1 MEDALAVRRVDRL
14 GVVLVAGGALAV
26 AWMPFIIV
34 KANRI
39 AAGKPQLLTQL
50 LGQPAAMVL
59 LVLLA
64 AAALAVLFLHNQ
76 FLRLGIGTLAIVMLI
91 VTLGLVSTAATPTGS
106 TVARITPGGSFW
118 VLLAVV
124 GLMISDAL
132 VKLQLTPWRRLSAL
146 ALYTA
151 LLAAVLRS
159 GLLDNLSIMKEYGN
173 NADKFWH
180 EALGHLFLSLGSV
193 AIAIVLALPLGIF
206 CFWQPRLR
214 AVVLRALSLVQTI
227 PSLALFGILM
237 LPLGY
242 IAAHVPFAAAIGIQG
257 IGTAPALVALVIYS
271 LLPIVANTVVGLAG
285 VDPSVRDAA
294 AGMGLTRRQILTDID
309 LPLAFPVILT
319 GIRIVLVQAI
329 GLVTVAALIGG
340 GGFGLF
346 IFQGIGQTAN
356 DLVLLGAVPTVIL
369 AFSSAVIL
377 DAVIDSI
384 RGQRA

>member
-1 MEDALAVRRVDRL
+1 MEDAPTVRRVDRL
-14 GVVLVAGGALAV
+14 GVVLVVGGALAV

-50 LGQPAAMVL
+50 LGQPAAICL
-59 LVLLA
+59 LVLLV
-64 AAALAVLFLHNQ
+64 AAALAALFLHNQ
-76 FLRLGIGTLAIVMLI
+76 FIRLGIATLAIAVLI
-91 VTLGLVSTAATPTGS
+91 VTLGLVSTAATPPGS
-106 TVARITPGGSFW
+106 TVARITPGGCFW

-132 VKLQLTPWRRLSAL
+132 VKLRLTPWLRVAAL
-146 ALYTA
+146 ALYGA
-151 LLAAVLRS
+151 LFVAVLRS
-159 GLLDNLSIMKEYGN
+159 GLLANLSIMKEYGN

-285 VDPSVRDAA
+285 VDPSVRDSA

>member
-14 GVVLVAGGALAV
+14 GVVLVAGGTLAT

-50 LGQPAAMVL
+50 IAQPAALVL
-59 LVLLA
+59 IALLA
-64 AAALAVLFLHNQ
+64 AAALSTLFLHNQ
-76 FLRLGIGTLAIVMLI
+76 LIRLGVATLAIAALI
-91 VTLGLVSTAATPTGS
+91 VTLGLVSTVATPAGS

-118 VLLAVV
+118 VLLGVV

-132 VKLQLTPWRRLSAL
+132 VKLRLTPWLRVAAL
-146 ALYTA
+146 AAYA
-151 LLAAVLRS
+151 VLLVLVLRS
-159 GLLDNLSIMKEYGN
+159 GLLNNLSIMKEYAN

-180 EALGHLFLSLGSV
+180 EALRHVFLSLGSV

-206 CFWQPRLR
+206 CYWQPRLR

-242 IAAHVPFAAAIGIQG
+242 IAAHVPLAAAIGIQG
-257 IGTAPALVALVIYS
+257 IGVAPALVALVIYS

-285 VDPSVRDAA
+285 VDPSVRDSA
-294 AGMGLTRRQILTDID
+294 AGMGLTRRQILTGID

-356 DLVLLGAVPTVIL
+356 DLVLLGAVPTVFL

>member
-1 MEDALAVRRVDRL
+1 MEDALAVRGVDRL

-39 AAGKPQLLTQL
+39 AAGKPQLLMQL
-50 LGQPAAMVL
+50 IGQPAAITL
-59 LVLLA
+59 LVLLT
-64 AAALAVLFLHNQ
+64 AAALAALFLHNQ
-76 FLRLGIGTLAIVMLI
+76 VVRLAIATLAIAALI
-91 VTLGLVSTAATPTGS
+91 VTLGLVSTAATPVGS

-132 VKLQLTPWRRLSAL
+132 VKLRLTPWLRVAAL
-146 ALYTA
+146 AIYAA
-151 LLAAVLRS
+151 LLAVVLRS
-159 GLLDNLSIMKEYGN
+159 GLLDNLSIMKEYAN
-173 NADKFWH
+173 NAGKFWH
-180 EALGHLFLSLGSV
+180 EALNHVFLSLGSV

-206 CFWQPRLR
+206 CFWQPGVR

-242 IAAHVPFAAAIGIQG
+242 IAAHVPLAAAIGIQG
-257 IGTAPALVALVIYS
+257 IGVAPALVALIIYS

-285 VDPSVRDAA
+285 VDPSVRDSA
-294 AGMGLTRRQILTDID
+294 AGMGLTRRQILTGID

-356 DLVLLGAVPTVIL
+356 DLVLLGAVPTVFL

>member
-14 GVVLVAGGALAV
+14 GVVLVAGGALAM

-50 LGQPAAMVL
+50 IAQPAALVL
-59 LVLLA
+59 IVLLA
-64 AAALAVLFLHNQ
+64 AAALAALFFRNQ
-76 FLRLGIGTLAIVMLI
+76 LIRLGMATLAIAALI
-91 VTLGLVSTAATPTGS
+91 VTLGLVSTAATPVGS

-118 VLLAVV
+118 VLLGVV

-132 VKLQLTPWRRLSAL
+132 VKLRLTPWLRVAAL
-146 ALYTA
+146 AVYA
-151 LLAAVLRS
+151 VLLVLVLRS
-159 GLLDNLSIMKEYGN
+159 GLLDNLSIMKEYAN

-180 EALGHLFLSLGSV
+180 EALRHVFLSLGSV

-206 CFWQPRLR
+206 CYWQPRIR

-242 IAAHVPFAAAIGIQG
+242 IAANVPFAAAIGVKG
-257 IGTAPALVALVIYS
+257 IGVAPALVALVIYS

-285 VDPSVRDAA
+285 VDPSVRDSA
-294 AGMGLTRRQILTDID
+294 AGMGLTRRQILTGID

-329 GLVTVAALIGG
+329 GLVTVAGLIGG

-356 DLVLLGAVPTVIL
+356 DLVLLGAVPTVFL

>member
-14 GVVLVAGGALAV
+14 GVVLVAGGGLAM

-50 LGQPAAMVL
+50 IAQPAALML
-59 LVLLA
+59 IALLA
-64 AAALAVLFLHNQ
+64 AAALAALFLRNQ
-76 FLRLGIGTLAIVMLI
+76 VIRLGIATLAITALI
-91 VTLGLVSTAATPTGS
+91 VTLGLVSTVATPAGS

-118 VLLAVV
+118 VLLGVV

-132 VKLQLTPWRRLSAL
+132 VKLRLTPWLRVAAL
-146 ALYTA
+146 AVYAA
-151 LLAAVLRS
+151 LLAVVLRS
-159 GLLDNLSIMKEYGN
+159 GLLDNLSIMKEYAN

-180 EALGHLFLSLGSV
+180 EALRHVFLSLGSV

-206 CFWQPRLR
+206 CYWQPRLR

-257 IGTAPALVALVIYS
+257 IGVAPALVALIIYS

-285 VDPSVRDAA
+285 VDPSVRDSA
-294 AGMGLTRRQILTDID
+294 AGMGLTRRQILTGID

-356 DLVLLGAVPTVIL
+356 DLVLLGAVPTVFL

>member
-14 GVVLVAGGALAV
+14 GVVLVAGGALA
-26 AWMPFIIV
+26 AALMPFIIV

-50 LGQPAAMVL
+50 LGQPATMILLAL
-59 LVLLA
+59 LV
-64 AAALAVLFLHNQ
+64 AAALAVLFLRNQ
-76 FLRLGIGTLAIVMLI
+76 FLRLGIGTLAIAMLI

-132 VKLQLTPWRRLSAL
+132 VKLRLTPWLRVAAL
-146 ALYTA
+146 ALYAA
-151 LLAAVLRS
+151 LLVAVLRS

-173 NADKFWH
+173 NADKFWR
-180 EALGHLFLSLGSV
+180 EALGHMFLSLGSV

-257 IGTAPALVALVIYS
+257 IGVAPALVALVIYS

-285 VDPSVRDAA
+285 VDPSVRDSA
-294 AGMGLTRRQILTDID
+294 AGMGLTRRQILTGID

>member
-14 GVVLVAGGALAV
+14 GVVLVAGGALA
-26 AWMPFIIV
+26 AALMPFIIV

-50 LGQPAAMVL
+50 LGQPTTMVL
-59 LVLLA
+59 LALLV
-64 AAALAVLFLHNQ
+64 AAALAVLFLRNQ
-76 FLRLGIGTLAIVMLI
+76 FLRLAIGTLAIAMLI

-132 VKLQLTPWRRLSAL
+132 VKLRLTPWLRVAAL
-146 ALYTA
+146 ALYAA
-151 LLAAVLRS
+151 LLVAVLRS

-173 NADKFWH
+173 NADKFWR
-180 EALGHLFLSLGSV
+180 EALGHMFLSLGSV

-257 IGTAPALVALVIYS
+257 IGVAPALVALVIYS

-285 VDPSVRDAA
+285 VDPSVRDSA
-294 AGMGLTRRQILTDID
+294 AGMGLTRRQILTGID

>member
-59 LVLLA
+59 LVLLT
-64 AAALAVLFLHNQ
+64 AAALAVLFLHSQ

-294 AGMGLTRRQILTDID
+294 AGMGLTRRQILTGID

-356 DLVLLGAVPTVIL
+356 DLVLLGAVPTVFL

>member
-14 GVVLVAGGALAV
+14 GVVLVAGGGLAM

-50 LGQPAAMVL
+50 IAQPAALVL
-59 LVLLA
+59 IALLA
-64 AAALAVLFLHNQ
+64 AAALSALFLHNQ
-76 FLRLGIGTLAIVMLI
+76 LIRLGVATLAIAALI
-91 VTLGLVSTAATPTGS
+91 VTLGLVSTVATPAGS

-118 VLLAVV
+118 VLLGVV

-132 VKLQLTPWRRLSAL
+132 VKLRLTPWLRVAAL
-146 ALYTA
+146 AAYA
-151 LLAAVLRS
+151 VLLVLVLRS
-159 GLLDNLSIMKEYGN
+159 GLLNNLSIMKEYAN

-180 EALGHLFLSLGSV
+180 EALRHVFLSLGSV

-206 CFWQPRLR
+206 CYWQPRLR

-242 IAAHVPFAAAIGIQG
+242 IAAHVPLAAAIGIQG
-257 IGTAPALVALVIYS
+257 IGVAPALVALIIYS

-285 VDPSVRDAA
+285 VDPSVRDSA
-294 AGMGLTRRQILTDID
+294 AGMGLTRRQILTGID

-356 DLVLLGAVPTVIL
+356 DLVLLGAVPTVFL

>member
-14 GVVLVAGGALAV
+14 GVVLVAGGTLAT

-50 LGQPAAMVL
+50 IAQPAALVL
-59 LVLLA
+59 IALLA
-64 AAALAVLFLHNQ
+64 AAALSALFLHNQ
-76 FLRLGIGTLAIVMLI
+76 LIRLGVATLAIAALI
-91 VTLGLVSTAATPTGS
+91 VTLGLVSTAATPAGS

-118 VLLAVV
+118 VLLGVV

-132 VKLQLTPWRRLSAL
+132 VKLRLTPWLRVAAL
-146 ALYTA
+146 AAYA
-151 LLAAVLRS
+151 VLLVLVLRS
-159 GLLDNLSIMKEYGN
+159 GLLNNLSIMKEYAN

-180 EALGHLFLSLGSV
+180 EALRHVFLSLGSV

-206 CFWQPRLR
+206 CYWQPRLR

-242 IAAHVPFAAAIGIQG
+242 IAAHVPLAAAIGIQG
-257 IGTAPALVALVIYS
+257 IGVAPALVALIIYS

-285 VDPSVRDAA
+285 VDPSVRDSA
-294 AGMGLTRRQILTDID
+294 AGMGLTRRQILTGID

-356 DLVLLGAVPTVIL
+356 DLVLLGAVPTVFL

>member
-14 GVVLVAGGALAV
+14 GVVLVAGGALA
-26 AWMPFIIV
+26 AALMPFIIV

-50 LGQPAAMVL
+50 LGQPATMVL
-59 LVLLA
+59 LALLV
-64 AAALAVLFLHNQ
+64 AAALAVLFLRNQ
-76 FLRLGIGTLAIVMLI
+76 FLRLGIGTLAIAMLI

-132 VKLQLTPWRRLSAL
+132 VKLRLTPWLRVAAL
-146 ALYTA
+146 ALYAA

-173 NADKFWH
+173 NADKFWR
-180 EALGHLFLSLGSV
+180 EALGHMFLSLGSV

-257 IGTAPALVALVIYS
+257 IGVAPALVALVIYS

-285 VDPSVRDAA
+285 VDPSVRDSA
-294 AGMGLTRRQILTDID
+294 AGMGLTRRQILTGID

-340 GGFGLF
+340 GGFGIF

-356 DLVLLGAVPTVIL
+356 DLVLLGAVPTVFL

>member
-1 MEDALAVRRVDRL
+1 MEDAQTTHPADRL
-14 GVVLVAGGALAV
+14 GVVLVASGAAAI

-39 AAGKPQLLTQL
+39 AAGKPQLLPQL
-50 LGQPAAMVL
+50 IAQPAALTLIVL
-59 LVLLA
+59 LVVAAVA
-64 AAALAVLFLHNQ
+64 AAFLKNQ
-76 FLRLGIGTLAIVMLI
+76 ILRLGIATLTIAALI
-91 VTLGLVSTAATPTGS
+91 VALGVVSTAATPPGS
-106 TVARITPGGSFW
+106 TVARITPGGAFW
-118 VLLAVV
+118 ALLAVV

-132 VKLQLTPWRRLSAL
+132 VKLRLTPWLRVAAL
-146 ALYTA
+146 AVYAA

-159 GLLDNLSIMKEYGN
+159 GLLDNLSIMKEYAN

-180 EALGHLFLSLGSV
+180 EALNHLFLSLGSV
-193 AIAIVLALPLGIF
+193 VIAIVLALPLGIF
-206 CFWQPRLR
+206 CYWQPRIR

-242 IAAHVPFAAAIGIQG
+242 IAAHVPLAAAIGIQG
-257 IGTAPALVALVIYS
+257 IGVAPALVALVIYS

-285 VDPSVRDAA
+285 VDPSVRDSA
-294 AGMGLTRRQILTDID
+294 AGMGLTRRQILTGID

-356 DLVLLGAVPTVIL
+356 DLVLLGAVPTVFL

-384 RGQRA
+384 RGQHA

>member
-1 MEDALAVRRVDRL
+1 MEDALTVRRMDRL
-14 GVVLVAGGALAV
+14 GVVLVAGGALAI

-50 LGQPAAMVL
+50 LGQPAAVIL

-64 AAALAVLFLHNQ
+64 AAALAALFLHNQ
-76 FLRLGIGTLAIVMLI
+76 YLRLGIATLAIAMLI
-91 VTLGLVSTAATPTGS
+91 VTLGLVSTAATPSGS

-132 VKLQLTPWRRLSAL
+132 VKLRLTPWLRLLAL

-151 LLAAVLRS
+151 LLVAVLRS
-159 GLLDNLSIMKEYGN
+159 GLLDNLSIMKEYAN
-173 NADKFWH
+173 NADKFWR
-180 EALGHLFLSLGSV
+180 EALGHLLLSLGSV

-206 CFWQPRLR
+206 CYWQPRLR

-242 IAAHVPFAAAIGIQG
+242 IAAHVPFAADIGIQG
-257 IGTAPALVALVIYS
+257 IGAAPALVALVIYS
-271 LLPIVANTVVGLAG
+271 LLPIVANTVVGLAS
-285 VDPSVRDAA
+285 VDPSVRDSA
-294 AGMGLTRRQILTDID
+294 AGMGLTRRQILTGID

-340 GGFGLF
+340 GGFGIF

-356 DLVLLGAVPTVIL
+356 DLVLLGAVPTVFL

>member
-1 MEDALAVRRVDRL
+1 MEDALTVRRVDRL
-14 GVVLVAGGALAV
+14 GVVLVAGGALALT
-26 AWMPFIIV
+26 WMPFIIV

-50 LGQPAAMVL
+50 IAQPSAICL
-59 LVLLA
+59 LVLLI
-64 AAALAVLFLHNQ
+64 AAALAALFLHNQ
-76 FLRLGIGTLAIVMLI
+76 FIRLGIATLAITVLI

-106 TVARITPGGSFW
+106 TVARITPGGCFW

-132 VKLQLTPWRRLSAL
+132 VKLRLTPWLRVAAL
-146 ALYTA
+146 ALYA
-151 LLAAVLRS
+151 VLLFAILRS
-159 GLLDNLSIMKEYGN
+159 GLLDNLSIMKEYAN
-173 NADKFWH
+173 NADKFWR
-180 EALGHLFLSLGSV
+180 EALGHVFLSLGSV

-242 IAAHVPFAAAIGIQG
+242 IAAHVPFAADIGVKG
-257 IGTAPALVALVIYS
+257 IGVAPALVALVIYS
-271 LLPIVANTVVGLAG
+271 LLPIVANTVVGLTG
-285 VDPSVRDAA
+285 VDPSVRDSA
-294 AGMGLTRRQILTDID
+294 AGMGLTRRQILTGVD

-384 RGQRA
+384 RGQRT

>member
-14 GVVLVAGGALAV
+14 GVVLVAGGGLAT

-50 LGQPAAMVL
+50 IAQPAALVL
-59 LVLLA
+59 IALLA
-64 AAALAVLFLHNQ
+64 AAALSALFLHNQ
-76 FLRLGIGTLAIVMLI
+76 LIRLGVATLAIAALI
-91 VTLGLVSTAATPTGS
+91 VTLGLVSTAATPAGS

-118 VLLAVV
+118 VLLGVV

-132 VKLQLTPWRRLSAL
+132 VKLRLTPWLRVAAL
-146 ALYTA
+146 AAYA
-151 LLAAVLRS
+151 VLLVLVLRS
-159 GLLDNLSIMKEYGN
+159 GLLNNLSIMKEYAN

-180 EALGHLFLSLGSV
+180 EALRHVFLSLGSV

-206 CFWQPRLR
+206 CYWQPRLR

-242 IAAHVPFAAAIGIQG
+242 IAAHVPLAAAIGIQG
-257 IGTAPALVALVIYS
+257 IGVAPALVALIIYS

-285 VDPSVRDAA
+285 VDPSVRDSA
-294 AGMGLTRRQILTDID
+294 AGMGLTRRQILTGID

-356 DLVLLGAVPTVIL
+356 DLVLLGAVPTVFL

>member
-14 GVVLVAGGALAV
+14 GVVLVAGGALA
-26 AWMPFIIV
+26 AALMPFIIV

-50 LGQPAAMVL
+50 LGQPTTMVL
-59 LVLLA
+59 LALLV
-64 AAALAVLFLHNQ
+64 AAALAVLFLRNQ
-76 FLRLGIGTLAIVMLI
+76 FLRLAIGTLAIAMLI

-132 VKLQLTPWRRLSAL
+132 VKLRLTPWLRVAAL
-146 ALYTA
+146 ALYAA
-151 LLAAVLRS
+151 LLVAVLRS

-173 NADKFWH
+173 NADKFWR
-180 EALGHLFLSLGSV
+180 EALGHMFLSLGSV

-214 AVVLRALSLVQTI
+214 AVVLRAPSLVQTI

-257 IGTAPALVALVIYS
+257 IGVAPALVALVIYS

-285 VDPSVRDAA
+285 VDPSVRDSA
-294 AGMGLTRRQILTDID
+294 AGMGLTRRQILTGID

>member
-14 GVVLVAGGALAV
+14 GVVLVAGGALA
-26 AWMPFIIV
+26 AALMPFIIV

-50 LGQPAAMVL
+50 LGQPATMILLAL
-59 LVLLA
+59 LV
-64 AAALAVLFLHNQ
+64 AAALAVLFLRNQ
-76 FLRLGIGTLAIVMLI
+76 FLRLGIGTLAIAMLI

-132 VKLQLTPWRRLSAL
+132 VKLRLTPWLRVAAL
-146 ALYTA
+146 ALYAA
-151 LLAAVLRS
+151 LLVAVLRS

-173 NADKFWH
+173 NADKFWR
-180 EALGHLFLSLGSV
+180 EALGHMFLSLGSV

-257 IGTAPALVALVIYS
+257 IGVAPALVALVIYS
-271 LLPIVANTVVGLAG
+271 WLPIVANTVVGLAG
-285 VDPSVRDAA
+285 VDPSVRDSA
-294 AGMGLTRRQILTDID
+294 AGMGLTRRQILTGID

>member
-1 MEDALAVRRVDRL
+1 MEDAPTVRRVDRL
-14 GVVLVAGGALAV
+14 GVVLVVGGALAV

-50 LGQPAAMVL
+50 LGQPAAICL
-59 LVLLA
+59 LVLLV
-64 AAALAVLFLHNQ
+64 AAALAALFLHNQ
-76 FLRLGIGTLAIVMLI
+76 FIRLGIATLAIAVLI
-91 VTLGLVSTAATPTGS
+91 VTLGLVSTAATPPGS
-106 TVARITPGGSFW
+106 TVARITPGGCFW

-132 VKLQLTPWRRLSAL
+132 VKLRLTPWLRVAAL
-146 ALYTA
+146 ALYGA
-151 LLAAVLRS
+151 LFVAVLRS
-159 GLLDNLSIMKEYGN
+159 GLLANLSIMKEYGN

-214 AVVLRALSLVQTI
+214 AVVLRTLSLVQTI

-285 VDPSVRDAA
+285 VDPSVRDSA

>member
-76 FLRLGIGTLAIVMLI
+76 FLRLGIGTLAIAMLI

-294 AGMGLTRRQILTDID
+294 AGMGLTRRQILTGID

-356 DLVLLGAVPTVIL
+356 DLVLLGAVPTVFL

>member
-1 MEDALAVRRVDRL
+1 MEDALAIRRVDRL
-14 GVVLVAGGALAV
+14 GIVLVAGGAMAV

-50 LGQPAAMVL
+50 ISQPSAITL
-59 LVLLA
+59 LALLA
-64 AAALAVLFLHNQ
+64 AAALAALFLHNQ
-76 FLRLGIGTLAIVMLI
+76 FVRVGIATLAIAMLI
-91 VTLGLVSTAATPTGS
+91 VTLGLVSTAATPIGS

-132 VKLQLTPWRRLSAL
+132 VKLRLTPWLRVAAL
-146 ALYTA
+146 TIYAA
-151 LLAAVLRS
+151 LLAVVLHS
-159 GLLDNLSIMKEYGN
+159 GLLDNLSIMKEYAN

-180 EALGHLFLSLGSV
+180 EALNHVFLSLGSV
-193 AIAIVLALPLGIF
+193 AIAIVLAMPLGIF
-206 CFWQPRLR
+206 CYWQPRVR
-214 AVVLRALSLVQTI
+214 AVVLRALSLVQTV

-242 IAAHVPFAAAIGIQG
+242 IAANVPFAAAIGVKG
-257 IGTAPALVALVIYS
+257 IGAAPALVALVIYS

-285 VDPSVRDAA
+285 VDPSVRDSA
-294 AGMGLTRRQILTDID
+294 AGMGLTRRQILTGID

-356 DLVLLGAVPTVIL
+356 DLVLLGAVPTVFL

-384 RGQRA
+384 RGHRT

>member
-1 MEDALAVRRVDRL
+1 MEDSLAVRRVDRL

-39 AAGKPQLLTQL
+39 AAGKPQLLIQL
-50 LGQPAAMVL
+50 FAQPAALTL
-59 LVLLA
+59 LALLA
-64 AAALAVLFLHNQ
+64 AAALAALFLQNQ
-76 FLRLGIGTLAIVMLI
+76 VVRLGIATLAIAALI
-91 VTLGLVSTAATPTGS
+91 VTLGLVSTAATPEGS
-106 TVARITPGGSFW
+106 TVARITPGGAFW

-132 VKLQLTPWRRLSAL
+132 VKLQLTPWLRVAAL
-146 ALYTA
+146 AVYAA
-151 LLAAVLRS
+151 LLAVVLRS
-159 GLLDNLSIMKEYGN
+159 GLLDNLSIMKEYAN

-180 EALGHLFLSLGSV
+180 EALGHVFLSLGSV

-206 CFWQPRLR
+206 CYWQPRIR
-214 AVVLRALSLVQTI
+214 AVVLRALSLVQTV

-242 IAAHVPFAAAIGIQG
+242 IAANVPFAAAIGVKG
-257 IGTAPALVALVIYS
+257 IGAAPALLALVIYS

-285 VDPSVRDAA
+285 VDPSVRDSA
-294 AGMGLTRRQILTDID
+294 AGMGLTRRQILTGID

-340 GGFGLF
+340 GGFGIF

-356 DLVLLGAVPTVIL
+356 DLVLLGAVPTVLL

>member
-59 LVLLA
+59 LVLLT

-76 FLRLGIGTLAIVMLI
+76 FLRLGIGTLAIAMLI

-146 ALYTA
+146 GLYTA

-294 AGMGLTRRQILTDID
+294 AGMGLTRRQILTGID

-356 DLVLLGAVPTVIL
+356 DLVLLGAVPTVFL

>member
-50 LGQPAAMVL
+50 LGQPAAICL
-59 LVLLA
+59 LVLLV
-64 AAALAVLFLHNQ
+64 AAALAALFLHNQ
-76 FLRLGIGTLAIVMLI
+76 FIRLGIATLAIAVLI
-91 VTLGLVSTAATPTGS
+91 VTLGLVSTAATPPGS
-106 TVARITPGGSFW
+106 TVARITPGGCFW

-132 VKLQLTPWRRLSAL
+132 VKLRLTPWLRVAAL
-146 ALYTA
+146 ALYGA
-151 LLAAVLRS
+151 LFVAVLRS
-159 GLLDNLSIMKEYGN
+159 GLLANLSIMKEYGN

-285 VDPSVRDAA
+285 VDPSVRDSA

>member
-14 GVVLVAGGALAV
+14 GVVLVAGGALA
-26 AWMPFIIV
+26 AALMPFIIV

-50 LGQPAAMVL
+50 LGQPATMVL
-59 LVLLA
+59 LALLV
-64 AAALAVLFLHNQ
+64 AAALAVLFLRNQ
-76 FLRLGIGTLAIVMLI
+76 FLRLGIGTLAIAMLI

-132 VKLQLTPWRRLSAL
+132 VKLRLTPWLRVAAL
-146 ALYTA
+146 ALYAA
-151 LLAAVLRS
+151 LLVAVLRS

-173 NADKFWH
+173 NADKFWR
-180 EALGHLFLSLGSV
+180 EALGHMFLSLGSV

-257 IGTAPALVALVIYS
+257 IGVAPALVALVIYS

-285 VDPSVRDAA
+285 VDPSVRDSA
-294 AGMGLTRRQILTDID
+294 AGMGLTRRQILTGID

>member
-59 LVLLA
+59 LVLLT

-76 FLRLGIGTLAIVMLI
+76 FLRLGIGTLAIAMLI

-294 AGMGLTRRQILTDID
+294 AGMGLTRRQILTGID

-356 DLVLLGAVPTVIL
+356 DLVLLGAVPTVFL

>member
-1 MEDALAVRRVDRL
+1 MEDAPTVRRVDRL
-14 GVVLVAGGALAV
+14 GVVLVVGGALAV

-50 LGQPAAMVL
+50 LGQPAAICL
-59 LVLLA
+59 LVLLV
-64 AAALAVLFLHNQ
+64 AAALAALFLHNQ
-76 FLRLGIGTLAIVMLI
+76 FIRLGIATLAIAVLI
-91 VTLGLVSTAATPTGS
+91 VTLGLVSTAATPPGS
-106 TVARITPGGSFW
+106 TVARITPGGCFW

-132 VKLQLTPWRRLSAL
+132 VKLRLTPWLRVAAL
-146 ALYTA
+146 ALYGA
-151 LLAAVLRS
+151 LFVAVLRS
-159 GLLDNLSIMKEYGN
+159 GLLANLSIMKEYGN

-242 IAAHVPFAAAIGIQG
+242 VAAHVPFAAAIGIQG

-285 VDPSVRDAA
+285 VDPSVRDSA

>member
-14 GVVLVAGGALAV
+14 GVVLVAGGALA
-26 AWMPFIIV
+26 AALMPFIIV

-50 LGQPAAMVL
+50 LGQPATMVL
-59 LVLLA
+59 LALLV
-64 AAALAVLFLHNQ
+64 AAALAVLFLRNQ
-76 FLRLGIGTLAIVMLI
+76 FLRLAIGTLAIAMLI

-132 VKLQLTPWRRLSAL
+132 VKLRLTPWLRVAAL
-146 ALYTA
+146 ALYAA
-151 LLAAVLRS
+151 LLVAVLRS

-173 NADKFWH
+173 NADKFWR
-180 EALGHLFLSLGSV
+180 EALGHMFLSLGSV

-257 IGTAPALVALVIYS
+257 IGVAPALVALVIYS

-285 VDPSVRDAA
+285 VDPSVRDSA
-294 AGMGLTRRQILTDID
+294 AGMGLTRRQILTGID

>member
-14 GVVLVAGGALAV
+14 GVVLVAGGGLAM

-50 LGQPAAMVL
+50 IAQPAALVL
-59 LVLLA
+59 IALLA
-64 AAALAVLFLHNQ
+64 AAALSALFLHNQ
-76 FLRLGIGTLAIVMLI
+76 LIRLGVATLAIAALI
-91 VTLGLVSTAATPTGS
+91 VTLGLVSTAATPAGS

-118 VLLAVV
+118 VLLGVV

-132 VKLQLTPWRRLSAL
+132 VKLRLTPWLRVAAL
-146 ALYTA
+146 AAYA
-151 LLAAVLRS
+151 VLLVLVLRS
-159 GLLDNLSIMKEYGN
+159 GLLNNLSIMKEYAN

-180 EALGHLFLSLGSV
+180 EALRHVFLSLGSV

-206 CFWQPRLR
+206 CYWQPRLR

-242 IAAHVPFAAAIGIQG
+242 IAANVPFAAAIGVKG
-257 IGTAPALVALVIYS
+257 IGVAPALVALVIYS

-285 VDPSVRDAA
+285 VDPSVRDSA
-294 AGMGLTRRQILTDID
+294 AGMGLTRRQILTGID

-356 DLVLLGAVPTVIL
+356 DLVLLGAVPTVFL